1 MALQSVW
8 IGPPFLEN
16 WRRYSS
22 WRGGPSARGGKDAL
36 RHDLRAIFA
45 DAVTFSLMVGLGEA
59 YLPAFVLALG
69 LGGIQAGMIAT
80 VPVMLG
86 AILQLVS
93 PWAVQRLRSRR
104 RWVVA
109 CSRCQA
115 ASLALLALLAATGVR
130 QSWPIFVLATLYWA
144 SGQATGPA
152 WNRWVESLVPKRIR
166 ARFFASRVRI
176 SQVATMTG
184 LLIGGLWLNCLGSPA
199 PSTVFAMLFAVAA
212 IARIVSAGFLARQSE
227 PVDPVDA
234 EPEQGL
240 LATLA
245 NLRGNANTAL
255 LVYLLAVQIAVYTSG
270 PYFSPYML
278 TELGL
283 SYLPFV
289 ILIGLAFL
297 GKVLA
302 LPAWGRFAKRFGAR
316 RLLWAGGFGIVPIAA
331 LWSLS
336 DNLVYLGALQVVSG
350 IVWAAYELAVF
361 LLLFD
366 GLPRSQRTSLLT
378 LYNLGSAVAMVG
390 GGLLGAAW
398 LSWWGQ
404 GHTGY
409 LMLFAGSSL
418 ARIGTLALLM
428 RVPGGL
434 WRPAALAN
442 DTVVVRPP
450 TASVERPILPALEQS
465 A

>member
-1 MALQSVW
+1 
-8 IGPPFLEN
+8 
-16 WRRYSS
+16 
-22 WRGGPSARGGKDAL
+22 
-36 RHDLRAIFA
+36 
-45 DAVTFSLMVGLGEA
+45 
-59 YLPAFVLALG
+59 
-69 LGGIQAGMIAT
+69 
-80 VPVMLG
+80 
-86 AILQLVS
+86 
-93 PWAVQRLRSRR
+93 
-104 RWVVA
+104 
-109 CSRCQA
+109 
-115 ASLALLALLAATGVR
+115 
-130 QSWPIFVLATLYWA
+130 
-144 SGQATGPA
+144 
-152 WNRWVESLVPKRIR
+152 
-166 ARFFASRVRI
+166 
-176 SQVATMTG
+176 
-184 LLIGGLWLNCLGSPA
+184 
-199 PSTVFAMLFAVAA
+199 
-212 IARIVSAGFLARQSE
+212 
-227 PVDPVDA
+227 
-234 EPEQGL
+234 
-240 LATLA
+240 
-245 NLRGNANTAL
+245 
-255 LVYLLAVQIAVYTSG
+255 
-270 PYFSPYML
+270 
-278 TELGL
+278 
-283 SYLPFV
+283 V

-302 LPAWGRFAKRFGAR
+302 LTAWGRFAKRFGAR

-428 RVPGGL
+428 RVPGGM
-434 WRPAALAN
+434 WQPAALAIR
-442 DTVVVRPP
+442 TVAIRPP
-450 TASVERPILPALEQS
+450 TASADQPVLPALEQS